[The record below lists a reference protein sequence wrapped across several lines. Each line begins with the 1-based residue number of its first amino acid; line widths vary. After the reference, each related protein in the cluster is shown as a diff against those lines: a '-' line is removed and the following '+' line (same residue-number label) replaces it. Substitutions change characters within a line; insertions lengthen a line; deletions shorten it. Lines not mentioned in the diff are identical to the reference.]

1 MLKEEANK
9 SDKRKKAKE
18 SIAMGGKRK
27 EMIALIAGTQSTST
41 LRDEEGEVSVRF
53 DPKNDYTDNG
63 YTDDAKKLDA
73 EVSV

>member
-41 LRDEEGEVSVRF
+41 LRDGEVSVRF

-73 EVSV
+73 EASV